1 MVSINSQLQ
10 RSDALKVMDIC
21 RQDVVTCQQHETVAS
36 AIRLMADY
44 NIGSVIVC
52 NDQHPVGILTRR
64 DAMRVMPGTENNPLQ
79 VHQAMSAPLITITP
93 DASIDELG
101 IELMSGRIRHAV
113 VVDQQG
119 HLIGV
124 VSESDIVN
132 SHGLEHDLFMRSVYD
147 VCSHNPLRFPED
159 CGLRLAIE
167 RIRSVGHTAAMI
179 EGLNG
184 ELKIITETDIIRLL
198 ASAPESLDKPLYDFS
213 FKKLISVPGTISLF
227 NARRHFRKHGF
238 RHLGV
243 LNDAHEVVGLAS
255 YSDILR
261 NVELDYIFRLRELLN
276 DRSYRLNETRN
287 HLRII
292 EKVIDSSMEGIVICN
307 ADGNIQS
314 VNPAFTQITGYQ
326 DWEVIGSNP
335 NILSSGRHDKAFYD
349 RMWDQLRRKGRWQGE
364 IWNRNKSGR
373 VYPEW
378 LSITAIE
385 SEQGEVIQYAAIFH
399 DLTEIKRSEARI
411 NKMSYFDEV
420 THLANRRLF
429 IDRLHN
435 ALAYAADHEDIV
447 ALVNLDLDWFKTI
460 NDRFGQAE
468 GDLVLR
474 EIARR
479 LEETLGD
486 ADTAARPGGD
496 EFSIIMTGLE
506 SADELPAFLD
516 RLTKVISAPVLVKD
530 SEIRLTASIGI
541 ALFPNDAREAE
552 GLLRCADAAMHEA
565 KKLGRNSYHFFS
577 SELDQQTRS
586 RFQLTSLLQ
595 GALEK
600 QEFQLVYQP
609 KLCLKTGEVTG
620 VEALLRWYSSEL
632 GEVSPADFIPLAEDM
647 GLIDTIGDWVMETAI
662 QQAVVWKQAG
672 LPINVGV
679 NVSARQFQRGN
690 VAGRVIGLL
699 NRFALEPQF
708 FSIELTETSFMH
720 SAEKTRSAIS
730 ELLQLGVAVAIDDFG
745 TGYSSLNYVRTL
757 ALSQLKIDLSFIRNI
772 ETSEK
777 DRRLVEAMVAMAHAM
792 DLEVIAEGVETPQQL
807 DLLQR
812 MGCDQGQGYYFSR
825 PQPEDRLTR
834 WLKSRPL
841 KRQSAD

>member
-1 MVSINSQLQ
+1 MNNQLQ

-64 DAMRVMPGTENNPLQ
+64 DAMRVVPGPQGEPLQ
-79 VHQAMSAPLITITP
+79 VKQAMSAPLITITP

-119 HLIGV
+119 RLIGV

-159 CGLRLAIE
+159 CSLRLAVE
-167 RIRSVGHTAAMI
+167 RIRAAGHTAAMI

-198 ASAPESLDKPLYDFS
+198 ASVPESLDKPLYDFS

-243 LNDAHEVVGLAS
+243 LNDAQEVIGLAS

-307 ADGNIQS
+307 AEGNIQS

-349 RMWDQLRRKGRWQGE
+349 KMWDQLRRKGRWQGE

-435 ALAYAADHEDIV
+435 ALAYAADHDDIV

-460 NDRFGQAE
+460 NDRFGQTE

-479 LEETLGD
+479 LEEALGD

-496 EFSIIMTGLE
+496 EFSIIMTGLG
-506 SADELPAFLD
+506 STDQLPAFLD

-530 SEIRLTASIGI
+530 TEVRLTASIGI
-541 ALFPNDAREAE
+541 ALFPVDAHEAE

-600 QEFQLVYQP
+600 QEFQLFYQP
-609 KLCLKTGEVTG
+609 KVCLKTGQVTG
-620 VEALLRWYSSEL
+620 VEALLRWFSSEL
-632 GEVSPADFIPLAEDM
+632 GEVSPSDFIPLAEDM
-647 GLIDTIGDWVMETAI
+647 GLIDTIGDWVMEAAI
-662 QQAVVWKQAG
+662 QQAVAWKQAG
-672 LPINVGV
+672 LSINVGV

-699 NRFALEPQF
+699 NRYALEPQY

-730 ELLQLGVAVAIDDFG
+730 ELLRLGVSVAIDDFG

-825 PQPEDRLTR
+825 PQPEETLTR
-834 WLKSRPL
+834 WLQNRPL
-841 KRQSAD
+841 KC

>member
-1 MVSINSQLQ
+1 MNSKLK
-10 RSDALKVMDIC
+10 RTDALKVMDIC
-21 RQDVVTCQQHETVAS
+21 RQDVVTCQQQDDVLS

-44 NIGSVIVC
+44 NIGSVVVC
-52 NDQHPVGILTRR
+52 NGQKPVGILTRR
-64 DAMRVMPGTENNPLQ
+64 DAMRLVPEASDTIVMAEQ
-79 VHQAMSAPLITITP
+79 VMSTPLITITS
-93 DASIDELG
+93 DAGIDELG
-101 IELMSGRIRHAV
+101 IELMSGHIRHAV
-113 VVDQQG
+113 VVDEQG
-119 HLIGV
+119 GLIGV

-147 VCSHNPLRFPED
+147 VCNHNPMRFPEA
-159 CGLRLAIE
+159 CTLRQTVK
-167 RIRSVGHTAAMI
+167 RIRSAGHTAALI

-184 ELKIITETDIIRLL
+184 ELKIITETDIIRLI
-198 ASAPESLDKPLYDFS
+198 AAAPNELDKPLFE
-213 FKKLISVPGTISLF
+213 FTFHKLISVPGSVSLF

-243 LNDAHEVVGLAS
+243 MNDKSEVIGLAS

-307 ADGNIQS
+307 AEGNIQS

-335 NILSSGRHDKAFYD
+335 SILSSGRHDKTFYG
-349 RMWDQLRRKGRWQGE
+349 RMWDQLKRKGRWQGE
-364 IWNRNKSGR
+364 IWNRNKDGR

-435 ALAYAADHEDIV
+435 ALSYAGDHGNIV
-447 ALVNLDLDWFKTI
+447 ALVNMDLDWFKTI
-460 NDRFGQAE
+460 NDRFGQSE
-468 GDLVLR
+468 GDLVLK

-479 LEETLGD
+479 IEDSLGD

-506 SADELPAFLD
+506 SPDELPLFLD
-516 RLTKVISAPVLVKD
+516 RLTKVISAPVLIND
-530 SEIRLTASIGI
+530 TEIRLTASIGI
-541 ALFPNDAREAE
+541 AMYPGDAADTED
-552 GLLRCADAAMHEA
+552 LLRCADAAMHEA
-565 KKLGRNSYHFFS
+565 KNLGRNSYHFFS
-577 SELDQQTRS
+577 PELDQQSRS
-586 RFQLTSLLQ
+586 RFQLTTLLQ

-600 QEFQLVYQP
+600 DEFRLFYQP
-609 KLCLKTGEVTG
+609 KVCLKTGRVVG
-620 VEALLRWYSSEL
+620 VEALLRWFSPDL
-632 GEVSPADFIPLAEDM
+632 GEVSPADFVPLAEDM
-647 GLIDTIGDWVMETAI
+647 GLIDQIGDWVMLMAI
-662 QQAVVWKQAG
+662 KQAVAWHQQGVV
-672 LPINVGV
+672 INVGV

-690 VAGRVIGLL
+690 VAARVISLL
-699 NRFALEPQF
+699 NRYNLPPEC

-720 SAEKTRSAIS
+720 AAEKASAAIS
-730 ELLQLGVAVAIDDFG
+730 ELLKLGVGVAIDDFG
-745 TGYSSLNYVRTL
+745 TGYSSLNYVRTM

-772 ETSEK
+772 ENSEK
-777 DRRLVEAMVAMAHAM
+777 DRRLVEAMIAMAHAM
-792 DLEVIAEGVETPQQL
+792 DFEVIAEGVETHEQL
-807 DLLQR
+807 ALLKR
-812 MGCDQGQGYYFSR
+812 MGCDQAQGFLLSR
-825 PQPEDRLTR
+825 PQPEEILTP
-834 WLKSRPL
+834 WLK
-841 KRQSAD
+841 AHI